1 MGNQKFNKV
10 ERVERN
16 ATISTGLRAWC
27 PKDSIP
33 VNGKRIKAVDL
44 AKAFDAASEAEKK
57 VITARAVYLKAVEE
71 AKLADET
78 IKPMIQPI
86 KGYVMNTFGERSDAA
101 ASFGFSPRKSTKT
114 TVEVRA
120 EAAVK
125 LRATRA
131 ARGTMGSRQKA
142 SVHGHVESP
151 LPQAQPIVQ
160 PASAPAVTNG
170 TNGATQSALLSLN
183 GSAH

>member
-16 ATISTGLRAWC
+16 ATISTGLRTWC

-33 VNGKRIKAVDL
+33 VNGKRIKAGDL
-44 AKAFDAASEAEKK
+44 ATAFDAASEAEKN
-57 VITARAVYLKAVEE
+57 VITARAAYLKAVDE
-71 AKLADET
+71 ARLAEQAV
-78 IKPMIQPI
+78 KPLIQPI
-86 KGYVMNTFGERSDAA
+86 KGYVMNVFGERSDAA

-120 EAAVK
+120 EAALKV
-125 LRATRA
+125 RATRA

-142 SVHGHVESP
+142 GVHGHVESP
-151 LPQAQPIVQ
+151 MPQPIVQ
-160 PASAPAVTNG
+160 PAPTPPVTNG